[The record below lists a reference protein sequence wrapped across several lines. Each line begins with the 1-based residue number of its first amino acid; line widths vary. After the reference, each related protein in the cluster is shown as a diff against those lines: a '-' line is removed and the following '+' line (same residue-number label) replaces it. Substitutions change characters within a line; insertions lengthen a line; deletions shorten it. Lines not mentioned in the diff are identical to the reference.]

1 MEQVKTLV
9 FRTSV
14 KFINPQNHSTTV
26 DPHRLMKDL
35 NEVTRFKITYLVVY
49 INIFVVNPMLHLECM
64 LSFERFNKIFNPKL
78 TWFF

>member
-14 KFINPQNHSTTV
+14 KFINPRNHSTTV

-49 INIFVVNPMLHLECM
+49 INIFVGNPM
-64 LSFERFNKIFNPKL
+64 
-78 TWFF
+78 